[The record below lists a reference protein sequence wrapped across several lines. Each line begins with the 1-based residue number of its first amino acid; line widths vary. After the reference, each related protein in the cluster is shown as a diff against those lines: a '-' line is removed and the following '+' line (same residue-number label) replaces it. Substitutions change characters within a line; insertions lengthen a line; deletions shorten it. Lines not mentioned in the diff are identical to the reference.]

1 MIIRTIMKSLTT
13 VLAITLFNLLPLTVV
28 HAQET
33 PKSAT
38 SEKNAARAGAGKR
51 TDVYHVHFTKA
62 AVGKAVQL
70 NDWLKTQPRQLTGRV
85 AGLAGENNSPRKQLL
100 NPVLKMLS
108 TIGVAILTP

>member
-70 NDWLKTQPRQLTGRV
+70 NDLAEDATQATD
-85 AGLAGENNSPRKQLL
+85 GEGSR
-100 NPVLKMLS
+100 S
-108 TIGVAILTP
+108 GG